1 MVIRLIRGKKNPI
14 HYFYHFKQIPAIC
27 GISFLIYFSLF
38 SIRFLHCLI
47 SLDGLSQKQVD
58 YTWSQFLWLH
68 FRGLFWFGWGYCLC
82 TDWHW
87 DIREKLGYTDESGSY
102 IHFLILKLTGVN
114 MNPQLV
120 NNVTLIV
127 FVASAALSIWIN
139 IRDRSRLKHK
149 SWVVD
154 WSVEG

>member
-1 MVIRLIRGKKNPI
+1 MW
-14 HYFYHFKQIPAIC
+14 YHFLNIFFFAFHTIFTLFNIVGWAFRKTRRLHLITVSLTAFSWFVL
-27 GISFLIYFSLF
+27 GIWY
-38 SIRFLHCLI
+38 
-47 SLDGLSQKQVD
+47 
-58 YTWSQFLWLH
+58 
-68 FRGLFWFGWGYCLC
+68 GWGYCLC

-127 FVASAALSIWIN
+127 FLVSAALSIWLN
-139 IRDRSRLKHK
+139 IRDRSRLKHM
-149 SWVVD
+149 S
-154 WSVEG
+154 

>member
-1 MVIRLIRGKKNPI
+1 MWYKFLNIFFFAFHTIFTLFNIIGWAFRKTRRL
-14 HYFYHFKQIPAIC
+14 HLLTVSLTAFSWFVL
-27 GISFLIYFSLF
+27 GIWY
-38 SIRFLHCLI
+38 
-47 SLDGLSQKQVD
+47 
-58 YTWSQFLWLH
+58 
-68 FRGLFWFGWGYCLC
+68 GWGYCLC

-87 DIREKLGYTDESGSY
+87 DIRKKLGYIDESRSY

-127 FVASAALSIWIN
+127 FLVSVALTIWLN

-149 SWVVD
+149 S
-154 WSVEG
+154 